1 MTFEPSEVERLPIPF
16 KGSERV
22 DLAMVEA
29 NLRIKDVDSILTAN
43 DELLLD
49 RELNL
54 SGKDIRMLNGIWK
67 KLRDSRINRK

>member
-1 MTFEPSEVERLPIPF
+1 
-16 KGSERV
+16 
-22 DLAMVEA
+22 MVEA